1 MSEFFCKQLV
11 CPNAGD
17 KDIQY
22 IPFEQWYPGVFQCK
36 SHIQLMKNV
45 DLLEVA
51 RSPVL
56 EGK

>member
-22 IPFEQWYPGVFQCK
+22 IPFEQWYPSVFQYK
-36 SHIQLMKNV
+36 SHIQPMQNV
-45 DLLEVA
+45 ELLEVA
-51 RSPVL
+51 SLVL